1 MASRNWFGS
10 AEGLPLRSATA
21 ALAAGCALL
30 AAEPARAQIVFD
42 VIGPHEYDLPV
53 NFDPFNVFV
62 QYGYVQNDS
71 QRWDANGDLVNGS
84 GAQRIVGLS
93 KYVHFWTPDLNRNIG
108 LAWEVI
114 QPEISIRDRDAVDP
128 ENRRRSGFGDTFTGF
143 AAWFKPT
150 PESTFGIQSFV
161 QIPWGDKSV
170 SDNNWKNLTSLLW
183 YTPLIWELDWTG
195 DAGFMWQSP
204 NLDGIKPGTT
214 FYTNNRFGW
223 RINPWLEPFIALD
236 YEHTD
241 AYDLVPES
249 WVVDGGLGL
258 MVFTYKGQSI
268 TARYSTSFK
277 GQNHSD
283 NNSWNLKYVYTW

>member
-1 MASRNWFGS
+1 MASRQLFAS
-10 AEGLPLRSATA
+10 AEGPWLTGFIATVVA
-21 ALAAGCALL
+21 SSMLST
-30 AAEPARAQIVFD
+30 AEPARAQTVFD

-62 QYGYVQNDS
+62 QYAYVQNDS
-71 QRWDANGDLVNGS
+71 QRWDANGDLVS
-84 GAQRIVGLS
+84 GPGTQRIVGLS
-93 KYVHFWTPDLNRNIG
+93 KYVHFWTPDFNRNIG

-114 QPEISIRDRDAVDP
+114 QPEISIRDRDATDP
-128 ENRRRSGFGDTFTGF
+128 ADRRRSGFGDTYTGF

-150 PESTFGIQSFV
+150 SKSTLGIQSFL
-161 QIPWGDKSV
+161 QIPWGDKGV
-170 SDNNWKNLTSLLW
+170 SDGNWKNLTSLLW

-204 NLDGIKPGTT
+204 NLDGITPGTT
-214 FYTNNRFGW
+214 FHTNNRFGW
-223 RINPWLEPFIALD
+223 RINPWLEPFLALD

-241 AYDLVPES
+241 AYDIVPES

-268 TARYSTSFK
+268 TARYSTSLK